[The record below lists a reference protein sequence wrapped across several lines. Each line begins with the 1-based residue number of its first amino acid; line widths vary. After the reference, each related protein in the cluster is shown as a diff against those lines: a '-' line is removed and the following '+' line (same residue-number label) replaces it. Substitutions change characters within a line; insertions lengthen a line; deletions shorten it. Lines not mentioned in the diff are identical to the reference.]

1 MKIQPKNQKADDDL
15 DINGMDQAGELMLGL
30 CVSFFALFVIVE
42 SVRMPQRGHLGIMM
56 SPGFVPL
63 FTGIVLL
70 FLSLVINVRALR
82 GGGLKHIGGL
92 CKSIRNDEELGRFMW
107 ILGFMVLYIVGLIGY
122 LPFIVATLIYHALI
136 FSYLRIG
143 GPLKIVIYTLIATG
157 LVAFFLPRVF
167 DMPVP

>member
-1 MKIQPKNQKADDDL
+1 MQPNQQKTNDSLEIAGL
-15 DINGMDQAGELMLGL
+15 DKAGELMLGL
-30 CVSFFALFVIVE
+30 CISFFALFVIVE
-42 SVRMPQRGHLGIMM
+42 SVRMPQKGHLGIMM

-82 GGGLKHIGGL
+82 DGGLGHIGAL
-92 CKSIRNDEELGRFMW
+92 CRSIRDEEELRRFLW
-107 ILGFMVLYIVGLIGY
+107 IFGFMVLYIVGLIGHV
-122 LPFIVATLIYHALI
+122 PFLVATLIYHVLI
-136 FSYLRIG
+136 FYYLRIG
-143 GPLKIVIYTLIATG
+143 SPFKIVIYTLIATG

>member
-1 MKIQPKNQKADDDL
+1 MQPNHQKAEDGR
-15 DINGMDQAGELMLGL
+15 DIPGMDRAGELLLGL
-30 CVSFFALFVIVE
+30 CVSIFAIFVIVE
-42 SVRMPQRGHLGIMM
+42 SLRMPQKGHLGIVM

-63 FTGIVLL
+63 FTGVVLL
-70 FLSLVINVRALR
+70 FLSMIINVRALR
-82 GGGLKHIGGL
+82 GGGLKYVGAL
-92 CKSIRNDEELGRFMW
+92 YRSVRTDEEMRRFLW

-136 FSYLRIG
+136 FYYLRIG
-143 GPLKIVIYTLIATG
+143 GPLKTVIYTLLATG

>member
-1 MKIQPKNQKADDDL
+1 MQPNQQKADDGL
-15 DINGMDQAGELMLGL
+15 DIAGLDRAGELMLGV

-42 SVRMPQRGHLGIMM
+42 SVRMPQKGHLGIMM

-82 GGGLKHIGGL
+82 GGGLKHIGAL
-92 CKSIRNDEELGRFMW
+92 CRSIRDEEELRRFLW
-107 ILGFMVLYIVGLIGY
+107 VLGFMVLYIVGLIGHV
-122 LPFIVATLIYHALI
+122 PFLVATLIYHVLI
-136 FSYLRIG
+136 FYYLKIG

>member
-1 MKIQPKNQKADDDL
+1 MKTLPNHQKAGDGFDVA
-15 DINGMDQAGELMLGL
+15 GMDKAGELLLGL
-30 CVSFFALFVIVE
+30 CVSLFALFVIVE
-42 SVRMPQRGHLGIMM
+42 SLRMPQRGHLGIIM

-70 FLSLVINVRALR
+70 ILSLFINVRALR
-82 GGGLKHIGGL
+82 GGGLKYIGVL

-122 LPFIVATLIYHALI
+122 VPFLVATLIYHALI
-136 FSYLRIG
+136 FYYLRIG
-143 GPLKIVIYTLIATG
+143 GPLKIVICTLIATG